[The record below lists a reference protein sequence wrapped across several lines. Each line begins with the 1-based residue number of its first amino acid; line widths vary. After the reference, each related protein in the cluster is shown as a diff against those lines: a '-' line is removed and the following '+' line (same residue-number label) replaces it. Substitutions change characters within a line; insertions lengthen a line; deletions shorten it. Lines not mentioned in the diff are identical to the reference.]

1 MLEIGAIVDGKVT
14 GLTGFGAFVSLP
26 DGKSGMVHISEVS
39 NSFVKDIKEFL
50 KEGQDVKVKVVGI
63 SPEGKISLSIRK
75 AEEPTEDEGQNRKRN
90 DRQKSDRPKSDRPR
104 NANVWQGQPKQN
116 KTAMTFEE
124 MMAQFKQVS
133 DEKMTDLKR
142 SSDSKHSGGYSRR
155 GKNN

>member
-1 MLEIGAIVDGKVT
+1 MLEIGAIYDGKIT

-39 NSFVKDIKEFL
+39 NTYVKDIKEFL

-75 AEEPTEDEGQNRKRN
+75 AQEPSKDEKISR
-90 DRQKSDRPKSDRPR
+90 KSDRPKGDKPKSDRPR
-104 NANVWQGQPKQN
+104 SANVWQGQPKQN
-116 KTAMTFEE
+116 KGALTFEE

>member
-1 MLEIGAIVDGKVT
+1 MLEIGAIYDGKIT

-39 NSFVKDIKEFL
+39 NTFVKDIKDVL
-50 KEGQDVKVKVVGI
+50 KEGQEVKVKVVGI
-63 SPEGKISLSIRK
+63 SPEGKISLSIKKVQEPSEEEKNSRK
-75 AEEPTEDEGQNRKRN
+75 N
-90 DRQKSDRPKSDRPR
+90 DRPKGDRPKSDRPR

-116 KTAMTFEE
+116 KGAMTFEE

-142 SSDSKHSGGYSRR
+142 NSDAKHSGGYSRR

>member
-1 MLEIGAIVDGKVT
+1 MLEIGAIYDGKVT

-26 DGKSGMVHISEVS
+26 DGKSGMIHISEVS
-39 NSFVKDIKEFL
+39 TDYVKDIKDFL

-75 AEEPTEDEGQNRKRN
+75 AQEPASEERNSRKN
-90 DRQKSDRPKSDRPR
+90 DRPKGERPKSDRPR

-116 KTAMTFEE
+116 KGAMTFEE

-142 SSDSKHSGGYSRR
+142 NSESKHSGGYSRR